1 MADESALRREMIEVG
16 RRLAAR
22 GLVAASDG
30 NLSCRAGAKRLLITA
45 RGAYLGE
52 LEEDQIVAVDPAG
65 RPLHVGTEPSSEIA
79 LHLEV
84 YQVRP
89 EVGAA
94 VHAHPPNATAFS
106 YAGVSLAEPVIP
118 EVVAT
123 LGGIPTAQYATPSS
137 EEGPTAI
144 RDLIRTCDALVL
156 ERHGAL
162 TVGGTLR
169 EAYYRMEKVEHAA
182 QVLLIARQLG
192 GARRL
197 SADEL
202 SRLER
207 MCRRLGLRWRGPA
220 SES

>member
-1 MADESALRREMIEVG
+1 MADEAALRREMIEIG

-30 NLSCRAGAKRLLITA
+30 NLSCRAGAGRLLITA
-45 RGAYLGE
+45 RGAYLGA
-52 LEEDQIVAVDPAG
+52 LDDNRIVAVDETGRPAG
-65 RPLHVGTEPSSEIA
+65 GGASPSTEIA

-84 YQVRP
+84 YQSRP
-89 EVGAA
+89 DVGAA
-94 VHAHPPNATAFS
+94 VHAHPPTATAFS

-123 LGGIPTAQYATPSS
+123 LGSIPTAPYATPSS
-137 EEGPTAI
+137 EEGPAAI
-144 RDLIRTCDALVL
+144 RELIRTHDALIL

-192 GARRL
+192 GPRPL

-202 SRLER
+202 VRLER
-207 MCRRLGLRWRGPA
+207 MCRRLGLGWRPA
-220 SES
+220 ER